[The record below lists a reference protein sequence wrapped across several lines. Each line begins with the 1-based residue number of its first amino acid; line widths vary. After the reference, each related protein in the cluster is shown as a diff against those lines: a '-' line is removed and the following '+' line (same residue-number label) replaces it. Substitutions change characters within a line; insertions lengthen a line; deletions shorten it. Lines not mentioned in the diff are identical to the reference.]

1 VSGRIGTI
9 ALAIVLIAVFL
20 YEVAVNAAGNEA
32 ALLALGALRTRGWSA
47 ADGWRVFTF
56 SFLHL
61 NAAHLT
67 VNLAG
72 LLWLGGIVE
81 RRLGSASMA
90 VLFAAA
96 AVGSGV
102 LGMLLGPFLPT
113 TGIAVGASGA
123 VFGLLAAALMLVF
136 RRDAVQ
142 KDKQNQP
149 LRRGLVGC
157 FIAATVISLLPGV
170 SFAGHVGG
178 FIAGGLVVRVLIH
191 RRRRMSDSVA

>member
-1 VSGRIGTI
+1 MSGRVATA
-9 ALAIVLIAVFL
+9 ALSLVLIAVFL
-20 YEVAVNAAGNEA
+20 LEVAMRAAGNEA

-61 NAAHLT
+61 NATHLT
-67 VNLAG
+67 VNAAG

-81 RRLGSASMA
+81 RRLGPASMA
-90 VLFAAA
+90 VVFGVA
-96 AVGSGV
+96 AVSSGV
-102 LGMLLGPFLPT
+102 FGMLLGPFLPT

-136 RRDAVQ
+136 RRGARDT
-142 KDKQNQP
+142 DKQNQT

-157 FIAATVISLLPGV
+157 LIAATIVSLLPGV

-178 FIAGGLVVRVLIH
+178 FVAGGLVARMLLD
-191 RRRRMSDSVA
+191 RRARTKDRLA